1 MAITISGENN
11 NDRILAQDGVIDEIS
26 GINIVGLLTAGHIN
40 VGSNINLG
48 NAGIITATTFI
59 GNLTGNVN
67 NTSPLLLQTGG
78 SERFRITGNNEL
90 GIAGANYGSS
100 GQVLTS
106 GGSGNAVTWSAIP
119 SQVNIVNNSDNRVIT
134 GGSGVNLNGEANLT
148 FDGSTLG
155 VNGNLSIADKIIHTG
170 DTNCFISFPA
180 ADQIVFE
187 GGGHERFRINGTTGR
202 YLFGRDITGR
212 AANYNNTSVVPIIQ
226 IEDDTE
232 ASFSVAKFSN
242 NTDSSRIYLQKG
254 RGSTGSAVVVQD
266 NDTLGMIVFNGY
278 NGSGFRNAAQILA
291 EVDGEPTSSGDDTD
305 MPGALVFKTSED
317 GSAIPSERLRI
328 HSGGMVEANSSFGDT
343 YSTTTS
349 INPHLRVR
357 NQQGADNIYG
367 GIQLRADRNNGA
379 AAIFNIACLNSST
392 NYASELIFQSR
403 NTDGNFSEKLRIA
416 SNGYVGIN
424 TTGPS
429 QQFTSYAA
437 SGYPVLANGP
447 SNGIGLGGNGA
458 IVFGTKDLGSYG
470 PGVLDGSTLEFKIS
484 GSPKLNITSGG
495 QVQISGGSTPLKVTH
510 TGADCAQFHRGSK
523 YLGINA
529 DWGGNTGDSVIS
541 VSTNFVVHTNGSSE
555 RFRIASDGTTTFG
568 NNTNNGTYV
577 TIDAVTNNGRVRIGA
592 PNQAVAKGKVI
603 IDNADRNA
611 MSDITNPDNYGV
623 VLCGSST
630 SGHGNGITFCNDNA
644 QNAGAG
650 IVHVDEGSNNLGS
663 LRFYTKDEGQVPYET
678 LRMGKFGNLVTSTAS
693 WRSASEK
700 YVDTL
705 HMPQAHEG
713 YHASSSYSGLSV
725 AAEMWHQSHVR
736 GTSHLTT
743 ELFSTRM
750 GHNAGMF
757 IYVEVWFSCAV
768 SNYQGYQAL
777 WANANRTGSNNF
789 TINNTGQEGNQL
801 GTDTGNYFNLT
812 YASAGS
818 AGNQR
823 LTWKVTTSFGNNYTR
838 VLYKSTVV
846 GHDYFTDL
854 TVIR

>member
-155 VNGNLSIADKIIHTG
+155 VNGNLSIAEKIIHTG

-291 EVDGEPTSSGDDTD
+291 EVDGTPTSSGDDTD